1 MKLIDVQTLSSFLN
15 VKPKTIYDWIHK
27 DYIPYIKLGRLV
39 RFNAEEIRKWLES
52 KRHRK
57 LKDIIL

>member
-1 MKLIDVQTLSSFLN
+1 MRLIDVQTLSGRLN

-39 RFNAEEIRKWLES
+39 RFNTDEIRKWLES

-57 LKDIIL
+57 LKDITL